1 MKGSRPDHHTPHSA
15 GASDMKLNIDPNWEI
30 HPHDVKKLKQSEA
43 EVLILDVRQ
52 QKEWDHTRIEGAVLI
67 PLDQLPQRLAELQQ
81 WRGKRIVVHCHHG
94 ARSLR
99 ATAWLRQA
107 GFEQAHSMAGGIEA
121 WSLLVD
127 PNVRRY

>member
-1 MKGSRPDHHTPHSA
+1 MSDSAKSASGGHHSTSR
-15 GASDMKLNIDPNWEI
+15 KVNIDPQWEI
-30 HPHDVKKLKQSEA
+30 HPHDVHKLKKSEA
-43 EVLILDVRQ
+43 EILILDVRQ
-52 QKEWDHTRIEGAVLI
+52 QMEWEHTHIEGAILI
-67 PLDQLPQRLAELQQ
+67 PLDQLPRRLAELEK
-81 WRGKRIVVHCHHG
+81 WRGKRIIVHCHHG